1 MLVLLISNTEP
12 RNVNADNPPP
22 EATLPQSPAPA
33 AAAPFE
39 RRAVLSAAVD
49 LASPQQI
56 LEHLIEC
63 AANRTGCSVVGI
75 SAPYATAMAKDA
87 ALRDAFLKAD
97 VLIPD
102 GKGFV
107 WGARALGVPCGERI
121 AIPDLCERL
130 LEEGSA
136 CGWKIFIY
144 GATADLNAAAIANV
158 KTRFP
163 NLAAVEGQ
171 HGYDQGD
178 AEEQALIAKL
188 RDEKFNVLIVA
199 RPSPD
204 KEKFLAHCCHTAGVV
219 GLAAGG
225 YADIL
230 AGAKKRAP
238 QFVQLV
244 GMEWFYRLMQDPAKL
259 WKRIGWANMK
269 FAAAVAWNAFLG
281 VPRRAWFA
289 QPVLHVVAL
298 VAIVLLAYGKSLDA
312 PYHFDDP
319 EYILRNTA
327 IRSFSTLNQITIT
340 KDRKIWWFS
349 NAVSYYLAQRFGAKN
364 PTHPD
369 VPDVR
374 FFRGWNI
381 ACHLIA
387 ALALYGLLRR
397 CLKASKN
404 AGSGADEPDMRPV
417 AAAAIF
423 AAHPL
428 CTESVTYISGRD
440 NGMGGM
446 FYLLG
451 MYCAAIAFQRMGFLA
466 PAYRAKEYWPKWFWP
481 SFLALFFGACALL
494 TKESHIT
501 YPVAVALVYFCFF
514 RRGPSPKLSLGLL
527 GGMVLALIALG
538 WGAAGRY
545 EGCLWISSQLALGVL
560 IVGGL
565 LGGACSP
572 RDSLTPRAIQP
583 LVGPLP
589 GGEGK
594 AARAGIRTFFQ
605 KRVGTGWAFLCVAV
619 GLGVA
624 AVLAYPYAYSRVFEA
639 LTGHQGSS
647 YVRSLCSQANALP
660 AMLLRTILPLTVTTV
675 PDFNI
680 AHNLN
685 IDHQFA
691 TISDPFDPR
700 ALAGGAILLGL
711 IAFGI
716 FGAFRG
722 WLGAFGV
729 LLAFI
734 AIAPTNTV
742 IERGDIVSERNFYLA
757 AAGGACVIAWLACG
771 LAQAI
776 ARRIEAASDTAAAPG
791 SSSGLQREAGLW
803 TLIFAC
809 CFAGPFVAFTK
820 LRNNDWGDPYRLW
833 KNAMEHSPDKMRVL
847 YNFGISAQSVNKIAE
862 AEAAY
867 NRAVAIGEDMSKRG
881 AFRPDEAVDVKC
893 FHLAYARLAEIHLTR
908 YIRSNKEDYKTLNT
922 IKKIYDDGLNRTAWD
937 PDLAMTYAEFLIK
950 IGQAAEAAPMLRQS
964 FYLHSWADELYLPLG
979 IAHLEAGDFPEAA
992 RWLELSLHMRADHS
1006 LGYSNDMPADYR
1018 AQILAFLG
1026 VARSRLKLKDEA
1038 KAAYREALSL
1048 QPESLLPILTGYN
1061 ATHNLMLTPEQT
1073 SDQMLNALSQIRR
1086 DILVGLRDAANE
1098 LLAAPSPTLPENVI
1112 EFKKLFDYEINRR
1125 DGYQKKR
1132 VEMGFKDDPDKDQ

>member
-1 MLVLLISNTEP
+1 
-12 RNVNADNPPP
+12 
-22 EATLPQSPAPA
+22 
-33 AAAPFE
+33 
-39 RRAVLSAAVD
+39 
-49 LASPQQI
+49 
-56 LEHLIEC
+56 
-63 AANRTGCSVVGI
+63 
-75 SAPYATAMAKDA
+75 MAKNA
-87 ALRDAFLKAD
+87 ELRDAFLKAD

-107 WGARALGVPCGERI
+107 WGARTLGVPCGERI

-130 LEEGSA
+130 LEEGNA
-136 CGWKIFIY
+136 RGWKVFIY
-144 GATADLNAAAIANV
+144 GATVELNAAAVANV
-158 KTRFP
+158 KSRYP

-171 HGYDQGD
+171 HGYDQGET
-178 AEEQALIAKL
+178 EENALIEKL
-188 RDEKFNVLIVA
+188 RDEKFNLLIVA

-204 KEKFLAHCCHTAGVV
+204 KERFLARCCHSAGVV

-238 QFVQLV
+238 QIVQFV
-244 GMEWFYRLMQDPAKL
+244 GMEWFYRLIQDPLKL
-259 WKRIGWANMK
+259 WKRIGWANVK
-269 FAAAVAWNAFLG
+269 FATAVAWNAFLG

-298 VAIVLLAYGKSLDA
+298 AVIVALAYGKSLDA

-327 IRSFSTLNQITIT
+327 IRSFSTLNQITVT
-340 KDRKIWWFS
+340 KDRKIWWLS
-349 NAVSYYLAQRFGAKN
+349 NAISYYLAQRYGTKN
-364 PTHPD
+364 PAHPD
-369 VPDVR
+369 IPDVR
-374 FFRGWNI
+374 YFRGWNI

-397 CLKASKN
+397 CLKASRK
-404 AGSGADEPDMRPV
+404 SGADEPDMRPI

-451 MYCAAIAFQRMGFLA
+451 MYCAAIAFQRMGFVA
-466 PAYRAKEYWPKWFWP
+466 PEYRAKEFWPKWFWP
-481 SFLALFFGACALL
+481 SFLALLFGACALL

-514 RRGPSPKLSLGLL
+514 RRGPAPKLSLGLL
-527 GGMVLALIALG
+527 GGMVLGLVALG

-545 EGCLWISSQLALGVL
+545 EGNLWISAQLALGAL
-560 IVGGL
+560 IAGGL
-565 LGGACSP
+565 LGGAS
-572 RDSLTPRAIQP
+572 DSSNTAHAGVRA
-583 LVGPLP
+583 V
-589 GGEGK
+589 
-594 AARAGIRTFFQ
+594 FQ

-619 GLGVA
+619 GLCVA
-624 AVLAYPYAYSRVFEA
+624 SVLAYPYAYSRVFEA

-660 AMLLRTILPLTVTTV
+660 AMLLRTILPVTVTTV

-691 TISDPFDPR
+691 TISDPFDAR
-700 ALAGGAILLGL
+700 VLAGGAVLLAL
-711 IAFGI
+711 IVFGI
-716 FGAFRG
+716 AGAFRG
-722 WLGAFGV
+722 WLGSFGV
-729 LLAFI
+729 LLALI

-757 AAGGACVIAWLACG
+757 AAGGACVIAWLAAG

-776 ARRIEAASDTAAAPG
+776 GRRIEAGNAPG
-791 SSSGLQREAGLW
+791 SSGGLQREAALW

-833 KNAMEHSPDKMRVL
+833 KNAMERSPDKMRVL

-893 FHLAYARLAEIHLTR
+893 FHLAYARLAEINLTR
-908 YIRSNKEDYKTLNT
+908 YIRSNKEDYKSLNA

-950 IGQAAEAAPMLRQS
+950 LGQAAEAAPMLRQS
-964 FYLHSWADELYLPLG
+964 FYLHSWADQLYLPLG
-979 IAHLEAGDFPEAA
+979 IAHLEAGEFPEAA
-992 RWLELSLHMRADHS
+992 RWLELSLHMKADHS

-1038 KAAYREALSL
+1038 KAAYREALIL

-1061 ATHNLMLTPEQT
+1061 STHNLMLTPEQT
-1073 SDQMLNALSQIRR
+1073 SDAMLNALSQIRR
-1086 DILVGLRDAANE
+1086 DILVGMRDAANE
-1098 LLAAPSPTLPENVI
+1098 LLASPSPMLPDNVI
-1112 EFKKLFDYEINRR
+1112 EFKKLFDYELNRR
-1125 DGYQKKR
+1125 DSYQKKR
-1132 VEMGFKDDPDKDQ
+1132 LEMGFKDDPDKEP